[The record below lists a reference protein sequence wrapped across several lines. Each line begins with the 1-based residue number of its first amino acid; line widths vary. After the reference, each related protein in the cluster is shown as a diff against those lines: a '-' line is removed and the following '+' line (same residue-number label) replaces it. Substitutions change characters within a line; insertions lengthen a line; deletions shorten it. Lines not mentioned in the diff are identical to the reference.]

1 MKITFLAL
9 VVTLAGAAPPVAA
22 QSVLN
27 WSDATLAEVQTRLD
41 QGAGVN
47 VRGVHGNTPLHW
59 VAPHNANPAVMALL
73 LDRGRRWMHGTRRAR
88 RPCTGRRITRIRR

>member
-9 VVTLAGAAPPVAA
+9 VVTVAGAAPPVAA

-41 QGAGVN
+41 RGAGVN
-47 VRGVHGNTPLHW
+47 VRGAYGNTPLHW
-59 VAPHNANPAVMALL
+59 VAAH
-73 LDRGRRWMHGTRRAR
+73 
-88 RPCTGRRITRIRR
+88 TRIRR